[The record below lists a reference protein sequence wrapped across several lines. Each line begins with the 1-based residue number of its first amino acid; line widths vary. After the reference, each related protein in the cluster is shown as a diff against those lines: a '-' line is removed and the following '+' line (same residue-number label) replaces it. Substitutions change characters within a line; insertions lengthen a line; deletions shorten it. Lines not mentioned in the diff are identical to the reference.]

1 VLFSVKN
8 DPAFNIRPEGTSMAS
23 RISFIFFQIVPLVA
37 ALWIPTFGAAESQA
51 RCPTNLS
58 YLEKV
63 IPRYPGDP
71 DITEMRNKILQE
83 NISLDLDRA
92 HQQGYSTAQAAKAA
106 LDQAREAQRVEAG
119 VKQTALST
127 CPDHDTNPGPCEKSL
142 ADILQGSTGPG
153 PLPPAYGGYV
163 AAHYATLANR
173 EIAAAFACLAR
184 QNP

>member
-1 VLFSVKN
+1 
-8 DPAFNIRPEGTSMAS
+8 MAS

-127 CPDHDTNPGPCEKSL
+127 CPDHDTNPGPCDRRARAPFPRRMADTSRLTTQPSLTGKSRRR
-142 ADILQGSTGPG
+142 SR
-153 PLPPAYGGYV
+153 V
-163 AAHYATLANR
+163 
-173 EIAAAFACLAR
+173 
-184 QNP
+184 